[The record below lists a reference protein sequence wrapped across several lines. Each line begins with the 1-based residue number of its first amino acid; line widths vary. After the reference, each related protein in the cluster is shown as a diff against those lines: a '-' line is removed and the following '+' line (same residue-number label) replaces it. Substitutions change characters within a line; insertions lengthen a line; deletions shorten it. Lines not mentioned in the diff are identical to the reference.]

1 MTKKGYDPLLN
12 AKCIMCKSKAT
23 KVFTIERKLYFSCDD
38 HEFQV
43 AISQEEGKVEKLR
56 TSNIFRF
63 RRHESPKTK

>member
-12 AKCIMCKSKAT
+12 AKCDMCKSKTT
-23 KVFTIERKLYFSCDD
+23 KVFTIQRVLHFSCDT
-38 HEFQV
+38 HEFEV

-63 RRHESPKTK
+63 RRHEPTKTK